1 MSNKPFENKIFIQ
14 SAFGADEGYNDDLTM
29 TLVLFAW
36 ATNDP
41 MFKDLMNA
49 NNRQALYSSQ
59 MKNIEDELTPF
70 GFIDNGLSNELEVE
84 VVGGDIWISDKYQKD
99 YTDFIKERNW

>member
-1 MSNKPFENKIFIQ
+1 
-14 SAFGADEGYNDDLTM
+14 
-29 TLVLFAW
+29 
-36 ATNDP
+36 

-70 GFIDNGLSNELEVE
+70 GFIDNGQSTEPDVE
-84 VVGGDIWISDKYQKD
+84 VVDGDIWLSDKYQKD
-99 YTDFIKERNW
+99 YSDFIKERIPNLGDTVYDVMIEAKAKDLALIEYRNFSLTAV

>member
-1 MSNKPFENKIFIQ
+1 VFQ
-14 SAFGADEGYNDDLTM
+14 ADEGYNDDLTM

-70 GFIDNGLSNELEVE
+70 GFIDNGLSTEPEVE
-84 VVGGDIWISDKYQKD
+84 VIGGDIWISDKYQKD
-99 YTDFIKERNW
+99 YSDFIKERNW